1 MYFFALHLHYTCT
14 NMLIINNFKE
24 RIFAYFV
31 HFAHFKSVFF
41 ECLKW
46 CDCGAFGAKNVVCII
61 FAVVL

>member
-31 HFAHFKSVFF
+31 HFAHFKSVF
-41 ECLKW
+41 LS
-46 CDCGAFGAKNVVCII
+46 A
-61 FAVVL
+61 